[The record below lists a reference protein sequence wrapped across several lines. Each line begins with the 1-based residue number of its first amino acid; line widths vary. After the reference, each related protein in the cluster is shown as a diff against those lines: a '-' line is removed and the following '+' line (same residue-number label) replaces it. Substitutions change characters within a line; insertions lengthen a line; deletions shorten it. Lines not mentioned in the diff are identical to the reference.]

1 MGKARS
7 RVVGIKSRAAPQT
20 VVLDAGAL
28 IAFER
33 GDARMRALL
42 RAALDADGRMVIP
55 AGALA
60 QAWRDPL
67 KQVALGALSRATT
80 TAVVSLDQVLAEAA
94 GVLCSKRKTSDVID
108 ASVVL
113 TARRERAVVVTSDVE
128 DLRRLDPGLVLHR
141 I

>member
-1 MGKARS
+1 VGKARS